1 MTGYLEG
8 GFKVCVSG
16 LKITKFVRVLS
27 CLICIGAGLFLASCD
42 INSDPVS
49 QSEKT
54 PIATVKPDDL
64 SHLFPS
70 KGRERVEL
78 VERNLLGKDYLP
90 GGNLVEYT
98 KKGVRFQQFLIKTS
112 TPEKAMFLMID
123 LKNDLENAKFIPH
136 LGGYFGSD
144 GGGSVLVMQRGRSL
158 AGVVGLPE
166 IDADNVLREF
176 AQRLD

>member
-1 MTGYLEG
+1 M
-8 GFKVCVSG
+8 CVSG

-64 SHLFPS
+64 RHLFPS
-70 KGRERVEL
+70 KGRVRVEL

-112 TPEKAMFLMID
+112 TP
-123 LKNDLENAKFIPH
+123 ENAKFIPH